1 MSKKSSFKKLSL
13 CVLCALGGAMSAIS
27 LQSFADNQKDA
38 LPVQEVRNF
47 VEVYGQ
53 IKANYYQDTKDEK
66 LIKEAVKGMV
76 SGLDPHSEYLTPKDF
91 EDLKEHTSGEF
102 GGLGMEI
109 GKKNDSIVVIAPI
122 EDTPADRAGVK
133 SGDYII
139 KINDESTRG
148 MSTAAAVKRMR
159 GKPGTAIDLTLS
171 RKDSS
176 TPIQVHIVRAM
187 IKVKSVRSKL
197 LEDGYGYVKVSN
209 FQERTTEDLVS
220 HINELYKKNN
230 GQLKGL
236 VLDLRDDPGGLL
248 TQAVGVSAVF
258 LPQGKTV
265 VSTRGRD
272 GRNAVSYK
280 AEKKDYMPAKRNIA
294 GTDPLAKLPAGIKEV
309 PLTVLINSG
318 SASASE
324 IVAGALQDHKRAVM
338 VGVQSFGKGSV
349 QTVIPLSNGSGVKL
363 TVSLYYTPNDRSIQ
377 AHGIVPDVEIKSEDD
392 AYQMREADL
401 SGHLDNPFGDKETKG
416 KIDKDAA
423 AKKQETAEKAKT
435 KSEDEKFDDMISRRD
450 ANPDKDEQLKKALE
464 LLKNPAEYQHNIGLA
479 AKEKRDTKK
488 VSNDEESA
496 EE

>member
-1 MSKKSSFKKLSL
+1 
-13 CVLCALGGAMSAIS
+13 
-27 LQSFADNQKDA
+27 
-38 LPVQEVRNF
+38 
-47 VEVYGQ
+47 
-53 IKANYYQDTKDEK
+53 
-66 LIKEAVKGMV
+66 VKGMV

-272 GRNAVSYK
+272 GRNSVSYK

-423 AKKQETAEKAKT
+423 AKKKETAEKAKT